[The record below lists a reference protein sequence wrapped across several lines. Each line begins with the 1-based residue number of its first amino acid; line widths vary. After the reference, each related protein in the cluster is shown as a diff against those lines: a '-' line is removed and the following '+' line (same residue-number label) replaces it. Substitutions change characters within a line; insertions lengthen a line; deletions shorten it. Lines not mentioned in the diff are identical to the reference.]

1 MLPAPSTLLAFDF
14 GLRRIGVAVGNSLT
28 QSAGPLT
35 TIEASDDEGRFRAI
49 SRLVEEWSPTA
60 LVVGVPRHPDG
71 QPNDMTERCERF
83 ARQLEG
89 RYALV
94 VHRVDERYSSVEAA
108 REQRERSSGPPPEPG
123 KGRRS
128 DRASRGG
135 LRPDIDALA
144 AAIILRQHLGR
155 PPEDD

>member
-1 MLPAPSTLLAFDF
+1 MLPTPSTLLAFDF

-28 QSAGPLT
+28 QSAGPLV
-35 TIEASDDEGRFRAI
+35 TIAADDDGSRFAAIGRLI
-49 SRLVEEWSPTA
+49 EEWSPTA

-89 RYALV
+89 RFSLPV
-94 VHRVDERYSSVEAA
+94 FRVDERYSSVEAA
-108 REQRERSSGPPPEPG
+108 REQRERAATPAEPG

-135 LRPDIDALA
+135 VQPDIDSLA

-155 PPEDD
+155 PPEDE